1 MTRKEH
7 YEDQFNPCT
16 VPLRGPEL
24 KHFQDWYRLVI
35 DAAFRT
41 GIKTG
46 W

>member
-1 MTRKEH
+1 MTKEY
-7 YEDQFNPCT
+7 YEDQFKPCT
-16 VPLRGPEL
+16 VPLKGPGL